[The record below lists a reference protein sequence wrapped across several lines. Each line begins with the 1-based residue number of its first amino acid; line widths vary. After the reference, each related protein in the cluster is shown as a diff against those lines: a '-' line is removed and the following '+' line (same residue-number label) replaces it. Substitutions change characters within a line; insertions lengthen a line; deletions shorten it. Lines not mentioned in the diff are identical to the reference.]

1 MTGETIKFLVGR
13 PDLGNWRRPY
23 SSLDQITASKITHC
37 HLTFAF
43 VAFLWQRSALCLFKM
58 SCSFW
63 TVLYSSDC
71 LWPFSCTF
79 QPPSKHY
86 FTHRICKFV
95 NLHLWL
101 EHFPTCLIH
110 NTNTVIGSLM
120 SFHVMSCSLLRWLYM
135 WSSPEGVPTKAQAT
149 VHDQTPLTL
158 KFASAMGQLCSSQ
171 AVVDLHF
178 FALHSEAPR
187 WHTQSFAHIAYERS
201 LSLGGLPV
209 WPNDSRECSQSVT
222 DIVRCKVKCWARPVF
237 AWVCTYE

>member
-86 FTHRICKFV
+86 CTHRICKFV

-110 NTNTVIGSLM
+110 NTNTCSNWFAHVFSRDELQPASLVIHVVFSGRRSNKGTGNCSRPNTFNAQICQCNGSA
-120 SFHVMSCSLLRWLYM
+120 LLL
-135 WSSPEGVPTKAQAT
+135 SGSGGPP
-149 VHDQTPLTL
+149 
-158 KFASAMGQLCSSQ
+158 FLCSSQ
-171 AVVDLHF
+171 W
-178 FALHSEAPR
+178 SP
-187 WHTQSFAHIAYERS
+187 
-201 LSLGGLPV
+201 
-209 WPNDSRECSQSVT
+209 
-222 DIVRCKVKCWARPVF
+222 
-237 AWVCTYE
+237 

>member
-1 MTGETIKFLVGR
+1 
-13 PDLGNWRRPY
+13 
-23 SSLDQITASKITHC
+23 
-37 HLTFAF
+37 
-43 VAFLWQRSALCLFKM
+43 
-58 SCSFW
+58 
-63 TVLYSSDC
+63 
-71 LWPFSCTF
+71 
-79 QPPSKHY
+79 
-86 FTHRICKFV
+86 
-95 NLHLWL
+95 
-101 EHFPTCLIH
+101 
-110 NTNTVIGSLM
+110 M

-209 WPNDSRECSQSVT
+209 
-222 DIVRCKVKCWARPVF
+222 
-237 AWVCTYE
+237 